1 MQRQEFVPQ
10 SADWFGERGDVQVWI
25 VLPSDLDDVLEMC
38 SKRNPVDFSTE
49 FRVLDHMVDQG
60 LDDVSKKD

>member
-10 SADWFGERGDVQVWI
+10 SPDWFGERGDTQVRI
-25 VLPSDLDDVLEMC
+25 FFSRRLLQVLEVSTQRNPVYESTELRVLDDVI
-38 SKRNPVDFSTE
+38 
-49 FRVLDHMVDQG
+49 DQG